1 MFVRASGWDGQC
13 EKEIAAWQVAVA
25 QSTVVAVGS
34 RRVTPG
40 GGSRHAEND
49 QAAHEPDDSEAP
61 PLPCLPPEIDPD
73 SNCDEVRGH
82 AIPQSGGVIGEKE
95 PNDHDDHDDECA
107 HQRISARVKGR
118 LALKLRAASPPAQE
132 KWTTVPCPPGHNH
145 SDSFKGD
152 RPASFKRMLGRIPAA
167 LSGAS
172 FSLATS
178 L

>member
-1 MFVRASGWDGQC
+1 MRKRNRAMASSRRPINRGRGG
-13 EKEIAAWQVAVA
+13 
-25 QSTVVAVGS
+25 SPVGS

-107 HQRISARVKGR
+107 HQRISARVKG
-118 LALKLRAASPPAQE
+118 
-132 KWTTVPCPPGHNH
+132 W
-145 SDSFKGD
+145 
-152 RPASFKRMLGRIPAA
+152 
-167 LSGAS
+167 
-172 FSLATS
+172 LATRGS
-178 L
+178 NGPDMAPRVVCRLRDRMAADLIAVAVGVYFWRQA